1 MKQKK
6 KQLVLLCD
14 QYPNSNGEFF
24 IDDEMR
30 VAREQFESIFIVT
43 RKSEG
48 NRLHRYVPENATIIE
63 YNQKISFIEKLKTC
77 LFLFSP
83 FFQKEVVT
91 IVRKY
96 KTKYWFTIGKIQFV
110 CLLEAQALNRFLVQ
124 QFNIQDNVFYSYW
137 HDYKAM
143 ALALLRHKTPSAIC
157 VSRAHRWDVFA
168 ERQQT
173 PYLPFKPFIFKNLS
187 QTYSI
192 SEAGRNY
199 FLQQFGK
206 EFSSRMSVSH
216 LGKFNNRVPNMQ
228 KGGQAITIC
237 SCSNIIPLKRIHCII
252 DILAELETEFQMH
265 WIHFGDGPLR
275 HDIEQY
281 AQTRLQRTQLEQQG
295 IVPNSQILDYYASNY
310 IDLFINVSSSEGI
323 PVSIMEALSAG
334 IPVAATNVGGTSE
347 AVSKT
352 CGFLLPENFEI
363 QDGVSII
370 KNYIS
375 LPEQQQQE
383 YRRNAYASWKDK
395 YDAGKNY
402 QLFYKSVLQLE

>member
-1 MKQKK
+1 MKQ

-30 VAREQFESIFIVT
+30 VANEQFEHIFIVT

-48 NRLHRYVPENATIIE
+48 KAYHRYVPKNATIIE
-63 YNQKISFIEKLKTC
+63 YNPDYSCIEKLKTC
-77 LFLFSP
+77 LFLLSP
-83 FFQKEVVT
+83 FFQKEVINV
-91 IVRKY
+91 VRKQ
-96 KTKYWFTIGKIQFV
+96 KSKYWFTIAKIQFV
-110 CLLEAQALNRFLVQ
+110 CLLQAQALSRFLIK
-124 QFNIQDNVFYSYW
+124 QFNIQDSVCYSYW

-143 ALALLRHKTPSAIC
+143 ALALLRNENPSAIC
-157 VSRAHRWDVFA
+157 ISRAHGWDVFA

-173 PYLPFKPFIFKNLS
+173 PYLPFKPFVFKNLS

-192 SEAGRNY
+192 SDAGRNY
-199 FLQQFGK
+199 FLQQFGN
-206 EFSSRMSVSH
+206 EFSSCISLSR

-228 KGGQAITIC
+228 KEGPAITMC

-252 DILAELETEFQMH
+252 DILAELETDFQIH

-275 HDIEQY
+275 QDIEQY
-281 AQTRLQRTQLEQQG
+281 AQTRLQRTQVEFRG
-295 IVPNSQILDYYASNY
+295 IVPNTQILDYYASNY

-334 IPVAATNVGGTSE
+334 IPVVATNVGGTSE
-347 AVSKT
+347 SVSET
-352 CGFLLPENFEI
+352 CGFLLPEDFEI
-363 QDGVSII
+363 HQATSII

-383 YRRNAYASWKDK
+383 YRRNAHDFWKDK
-395 YDAGKNY
+395 YEAGKNY
-402 QLFYKSVLQLE
+402 EEFYKENTSL

>member
-1 MKQKK
+1 MKKN
-6 KQLVLLCD
+6 LVLLCD
-14 QYPNSNGEFF
+14 QYPNTNGEFF

-30 VAREQFESIFIVT
+30 VATQQFEHIFVIT
-43 RKSEG
+43 KKSEG
-48 NRLHRYVPENATIIE
+48 KASYRYVPENVTIIE
-63 YNQKISFIEKLKTC
+63 YNLDYPCIEKLKTC
-77 LFLFSP
+77 LFLFSH
-83 FFQKEVVT
+83 FFLKEVANV
-91 IVRKY
+91 VRNQNP
-96 KTKYWFTIGKIQFV
+96 KYWFAIAKIQFV
-110 CLLEAQALNRFLVQ
+110 CLLQAQALSRFLIQ
-124 QFNIQDNVFYSYW
+124 KFNLQESVFYSYW

-143 ALALLRHKTPSAIC
+143 ALALLRNENPSAIC
-157 VSRAHRWDVFA
+157 ISRAHGWDVFA

-173 PYLPFKPFIFKNLS
+173 PYLPFKPFVFKNLS

-192 SEAGRNY
+192 SDAGRNY
-199 FLQQFGK
+199 FLQQFGN
-206 EFSSRMSVSH
+206 EFSSCISLSR

-228 KGGQAITIC
+228 KEGPAITMC

-281 AQTRLQRTQLEQQG
+281 VQTRLQRTQVEFQG
-295 IVPNSQILDYYASNY
+295 VVPNAQILDYYASNY

-334 IPVAATNVGGTSE
+334 IPVVATNVGGTSE
-347 AVSKT
+347 AVSKM

-363 QDGVSII
+363 QDAVSII

-375 LPEQQQQE
+375 LPEQQQEE
-383 YRRNAYASWKDK
+383 YRKNAYDFWKDN
-395 YDAGKNY
+395 YEAGINY
-402 QLFYKSVLQLE
+402 EQFYKEIISL